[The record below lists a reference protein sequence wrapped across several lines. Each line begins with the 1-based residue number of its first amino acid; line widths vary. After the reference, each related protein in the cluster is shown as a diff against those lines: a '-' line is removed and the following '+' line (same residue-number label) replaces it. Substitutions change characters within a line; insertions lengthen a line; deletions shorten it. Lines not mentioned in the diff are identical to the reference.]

1 MYTGGHTLGNSLHSI
16 STIKRAP
23 PSDYSHNSQ
32 VSYIMAEINE
42 TGEEELVYLT
52 EEELAQYPPLDQD
65 ESGDQ
70 VDGKSR
76 RGPGYV
82 YLIDEKGTKNFKVGL
97 TCDPDRR
104 LKELQRE
111 YGDNLSYRKIVEVS
125 DKQAAENDV
134 LSDMGGRY
142 DKYDGED
149 DRGREW
155 FQTPGYN
162 KKPIEKWFLKAANKW
177 SV

>member
-1 MYTGGHTLGNSLHSI
+1 
-16 STIKRAP
+16 
-23 PSDYSHNSQ
+23 
-32 VSYIMAEINE
+32 MAEINE

-65 ESGDQ
+65 EGGDQ

-76 RGPGYV
+76 HDSGYV
-82 YLIDEKGTKNFKVGL
+82 DEKGTKHFKVGL

-104 LKELQRE
+104 LEELQRE
-111 YGDNLSYRKIVEVS
+111 YGDNLYYRNIVEVS

-142 DKYDGED
+142 NKYDGEE
-149 DRGREW
+149 DRGRKW
-155 FQTPGYN
+155 FQTPGY
-162 KKPIEKWFLKAANKW
+162 KKPMEKWFLEAANKW